1 MTFIELENPDIFKQY
16 LLKLLQ
22 EDKTFRY
29 AFIEELF
36 KDTPWAETRK
46 KLTAAQRTA
55 LSKKHSISLEVIKGL
70 QELFKDEPPA
80 SEIITMIKK

>member
-36 KDTPWAETRK
+36 KDTPWAEPRK

-55 LSKKHSISLEVIKGL
+55 FAKKHSISLEVIKGL

-80 SEIITMIKK
+80 SEIIAMIRK